1 MKNDLSIIQGIV
13 WGKFEKLYQ
22 KHKLQIIQEPRSLEF
37 FYDQKEIPSKYLFYK
52 IAMAVHQNLSQFEA
66 K

>member
-1 MKNDLSIIQGIV
+1 MILSIIQGIV
-13 WGKFEKLYQ
+13 WDKFEKIYQ
-22 KHKLQIIQEPRSLEF
+22 QHKLQIIQETRSLEF

-52 IAMAVHQNLSQFEA
+52 IAMVVHQNLSQFEA